1 MNPVD
6 AIELVRLALWTV
18 ILASAPA
25 VLPAMIV
32 GLVIS
37 LFQALTQI
45 QENTLTFVPKIM
57 VVFFSVLV
65 FSGFIGGQIQVFMA
79 VVFDKIRNGYI

>member
-6 AIELVRLALWTV
+6 AIELVRLALWAV

-25 VLPAMIV
+25 VLPAMIL
-32 GLVIS
+32 GLLIS

-57 VVFFSVLV
+57 VVFLSVLV
-65 FSGFIGGQIQVFMA
+65 FSGFIGSQIQIFTA
-79 VVFDKIRNGYI
+79 VIFDKIRTGFG

>member
-18 ILASAPA
+18 IMASAPA
-25 VLPAMIV
+25 VMPAMIV
-32 GLVIS
+32 GLAIS

-45 QENTLTFVPKIM
+45 QENTLTFVPKII
-57 VVFFSVLV
+57 VVIFSVLL
-65 FSGFIGGQIQVFMA
+65 FSGFIGGQIQIFMA
-79 VVFDKIRNGYI
+79 VIFDKIRTGFI

>member
-18 ILASAPA
+18 IMASAPA
-25 VLPAMIV
+25 VMPAMIV
-32 GLVIS
+32 GLAIS

-57 VVFFSVLV
+57 VVILSVLL
-65 FSGFIGGQIQVFMA
+65 FSGFIGGQIQIFMA
-79 VVFDKIRNGYI
+79 VIFDKIRTGYI

>member
-18 ILASAPA
+18 IMASAPA
-25 VLPAMIV
+25 VVPAMII
-32 GLVIS
+32 GLAIS

-57 VVFFSVLV
+57 VVIISVLW
-65 FSGFIGGQIQVFMA
+65 FSGFIGGQIQIFAA
-79 VVFDKIRNGYI
+79 VIFDKIRTGYI